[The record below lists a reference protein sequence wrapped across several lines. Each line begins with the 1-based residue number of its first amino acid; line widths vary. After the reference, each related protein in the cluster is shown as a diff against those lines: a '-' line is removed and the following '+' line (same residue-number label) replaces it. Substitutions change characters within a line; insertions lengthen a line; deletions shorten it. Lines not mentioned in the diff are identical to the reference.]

1 MSYEKHTNK
10 ELLSECR
17 NCIGDL
23 LNEIAI
29 LTKQER
35 PQVIA
40 LRDEIGKRTKGITF
54 ITDDASAQEVKE
66 PEMRVCEFC
75 GVKHLK
81 VDNPKTWPT
90 FTGHTHG
97 E

>member
-1 MSYEKHTNK
+1 MPYSKHTNM
-10 ELLSECR
+10 ELLAVVGRCVS
-17 NCIGDL
+17 DL
-23 LNEIAI
+23 LKALAAKAHQPRAE
-29 LTKQER
+29 
-35 PQVIA
+35 A
-40 LRDEIGKRTKGITF
+40 LRDEIGKRIK
-54 ITDDASAQEVKE
+54 DASAQEVKE

-81 VDNPKTWPT
+81 VEKPKTWPT